1 MDLLPFDDYVRSL
14 NRKRMS
20 AGVLFRDEADR
31 VLFVEPSYKSHW
43 DIPGG
48 ACEEGEPPWRTAAR
62 ETSEEVGIDRPL
74 GNLLVIDY
82 IPDDSRMPEGMAF
95 VFDGGLVTEA
105 EIKALPITDPEIL
118 SVALLPLDTAAP
130 RLKPILARRMAS
142 ALDAAHAG
150 ELLICEDGRR
160 IAR

>member
-1 MDLLPFDDYVRSL
+1 MDLLPFDEYVRSL

-31 VLFVEPSYKSHW
+31 VLFVEPSYKPHW

-62 ETSEEVGIDRPL
+62 EVTEEVGIDRPL

-82 IPDDSRMPEGMAF
+82 IPDDSRMPEGMAY
-95 VFDGGLVTEA
+95 VFDGGQVTEA
-105 EIKALPITDPEIL
+105 EIKALTITDPEIL
-118 SVALLPLDTAAP
+118 SVELLPLDTAAL
-130 RLKPILARRMAS
+130 RLKPILARRIAV
-142 ALDAAHAG
+142 ALDAARAG

-160 IAR
+160 VAQ

>member
-1 MDLLPFDDYVRSL
+1 MDLLPFDEYVRSL

-31 VLFVEPSYKSHW
+31 VLFVEPSYKPHW

-62 ETSEEVGIDRPL
+62 EVAEEVGIDRPL

-82 IPDDSRMPEGMAF
+82 IPDDSRMPEGMAY
-95 VFDGGLVTEA
+95 VFDGGLVAEA
-105 EIKALPITDPEIL
+105 EIKALTITDPEIL
-118 SVALLPLDTAAP
+118 SVELLPLDTAAL
-130 RLKPILARRMAS
+130 RLKPILARRIAV
-142 ALDAAHAG
+142 ALDAARLG

-160 IAR
+160 VAQ

>member
-1 MDLLPFDDYVRSL
+1 VDLLPFDEYVRSL

-48 ACEEGEPPWRTAAR
+48 ACEEGEPPWRTAVR
-62 ETSEEVGIDRPL
+62 EVAEEVGIDRPL

-82 IPDDSRMPEGMAF
+82 VPDDSRMPEGMAY
-95 VFDGGLVTEA
+95 VFDGGQVTEA
-105 EIKALPITDPEIL
+105 EIKALTITDPEIL
-118 SVALLPLDTAAP
+118 SVELLPLDIAAS
-130 RLKPILARRMAS
+130 RLKPILARRIAV
-142 ALDAAHAG
+142 ALDAARAG

-160 IAR
+160 IAQ

>member
-20 AGVLFRDEADR
+20 AGVLFRDESDR

-48 ACEEGEPPWRTAAR
+48 ACEEGEPPWRTALR
-62 ETSEEVGIDRPL
+62 EIAEEVGIDRPL
-74 GNLLVIDY
+74 GNLLVVDY
-82 IPDDSRMPEGMAF
+82 IPEDSRMPEGMAYI
-95 VFDGGLVTEA
+95 FDGGYVSEA
-105 EIKALPITDPEIL
+105 EVEALTITDPEIV
-118 SVALLPLDTAAP
+118 SAALLPLDTAAP
-130 RLKPILARRMAS
+130 RLKPILARRIAT

>member
-1 MDLLPFDDYVRSL
+1 VDLLPFDEYVRSL

-48 ACEEGEPPWRTAAR
+48 ACEEGEPPWRTAVR
-62 ETSEEVGIDRPL
+62 EVAEEVGIDRPL

-82 IPDDSRMPEGMAF
+82 IPDDSRMPEGMAY
-95 VFDGGLVTEA
+95 VFDGGQVTEA
-105 EIKALPITDPEIL
+105 EIKALTITDPEIL
-118 SVALLPLDTAAP
+118 SVELLPLDIAAS
-130 RLKPILARRMAS
+130 RLKPILARRIAV
-142 ALDAAHAG
+142 ALDAARAG
-150 ELLICEDGRR
+150 ELLICEDGRG

>member
-1 MDLLPFDDYVRSL
+1 LLPFDDYVRSL

-20 AGVLFRDEADR
+20 AGVLFRDKADR
-31 VLFVEPSYKSHW
+31 VLFVEPSYKPHW

-62 ETSEEVGIDRPL
+62 EVAEEVGIDRPL

-82 IPDDSRMPEGMAF
+82 IPDDSRMPEGMAY
-95 VFDGGLVTEA
+95 VFDGGHVSEA
-105 EIKALPITDPEIL
+105 EVKALTITDPEIL
-118 SVALLPLDTAAP
+118 SVALLPLDTATP
-130 RLKPILARRMAS
+130 RLKPILARRVSA
-142 ALDAAHAG
+142 ALDAVRAG

>member
-1 MDLLPFDDYVRSL
+1 MDLLPFDEYVRSL

-31 VLFVEPSYKSHW
+31 VLFVEPSYKPHW

-62 ETSEEVGIDRPL
+62 EVAEEVGIDRPL

-82 IPDDSRMPEGMAF
+82 IPDDSRMPEGMAY
-95 VFDGGLVTEA
+95 VFDGGLVAEA
-105 EIKALPITDPEIL
+105 EIKALTITDPEIL
-118 SVALLPLDTAAP
+118 SVELLPLDTAES
-130 RLKPILARRMAS
+130 RLKPILARRIAV
-142 ALDAAHAG
+142 ALDAARAG

-160 IAR
+160 IAQ